1 MVHVWGCKACAK
13 RPPRSAGKLESRVI
27 FGHRVGYSS
36 GQHALRIRSAAT
48 GAILTRRDVEF
59 DEIVPPSLV
68 IAGALLVC
76 PHLYGDWFED
86 GCSSDD
92 EGDGVPA
99 PAGSTPGVPTVDNLT
114 DAVALLPAA
123 ALLPPPNFMTV
134 PLAAPTATHDYNL

>member
-1 MVHVWGCKACAK
+1 
-13 RPPRSAGKLESRVI
+13 
-27 FGHRVGYSS
+27 VGYSS

-134 PLAAPTATHDYNL
+134 PLAAPTATHDYNLWTRTGSGRPSAF